1 MQWTKE
7 QTTWLGT
14 YREKRGRWHG
24 IPYVLRTNSP
34 KGMNGAGWAVVI
46 AAALI
51 LLTVILVEQL
61 LI

>member
-7 QTTWLGT
+7 TTTWLGT

-24 IPYVLRTNSP
+24 IPYVLRTNTM
-34 KGMNGAGWAVVI
+34 KGMTRGGRVVVVL
-46 AAALI
+46 ALL
-51 LLTVILVEQL
+51 LLTGIVLVAEL